1 MSRDCHL
8 LHTYTYNFT
17 MKEKLALNIWFVFK
31 GPVRFIGR
39 SGSDCEMLPRL
50 PSECRSPSGDLL
62 RPDSLMVLHL
72 CSPSQLHPSGRPQ
85 TLQTVMATCSPPWC
99 TAALH
104 CTQWSFCR
112 ISLQTPRGCG
122 LDPDTLVL
130 ALNAA
135 RSRHWQPF
143 RQKHP
148 FKAQP
153 GNGTQR
159 TPGNNFLLIR
169 SGCLIYV
176 DTFPNSICEN
186 RTFTLTLRVRLY
198 QVFLHS
204 IVWRLKVILIEV

>member
-1 MSRDCHL
+1 MYLLFHNFLRLFHISCLLWAPVSKLRHIPLIHPKKIQIYKSRWACQGTV
-8 LHTYTYNFT
+8 TYYNYT
-17 MKEKLALNIWFVFK
+17 MKEKLAFNICFVFK

-39 SGSDCEMLPRL
+39 SGSDCEMRPRL

-112 ISLQTPRGCG
+112 ISLQTPRGCE
-122 LDPDTLVL
+122 LDPDTVVL

-169 SGCLIYV
+169 SGCL
-176 DTFPNSICEN
+176 
-186 RTFTLTLRVRLY
+186 
-198 QVFLHS
+198 
-204 IVWRLKVILIEV
+204 